1 MRSFTYSTLLKVLVV
16 NILVF
21 TAAVCPVFAQSEIVT
36 GTMKS
41 AKLGVDQG
49 YNVYLPDGYDSSKH
63 YPVIYLLHG
72 LWGSYPDWV
81 KQGRMQTVA
90 DQLIESGEVVPV
102 VIIMPNA
109 GDSDVRNYQNGY
121 FNVPGWPYEDFFY
134 EEFLPAVEKKYN
146 CGGSKGQRAIMGLS
160 MGGGG
165 CTVYAQRHPD
175 MYSSCYAMS
184 AWLDNKDRADRGGS
198 GSKLLVTDRSVR
210 EHSALDFVDNADA
223 ATLKAL
229 RSVKWFFDIGDE
241 DHHLVTNVTMFTKM
255 KARGIKAELR
265 VRDGVHNW
273 EYWHTAL
280 FTALPFASRNFSR

>member
-1 MRSFTYSTLLKVLVV
+1 MRSFTYGTLLKVLAV

-41 AKLGVDQG
+41 DKLGVDQG

-109 GDSDVRNYQNGY
+109 GDSDVINYQNGY

>member
-1 MRSFTYSTLLKVLVV
+1 MIKLTHGTLCKVLITSVLA
-16 NILVF
+16 I
-21 TAAVCPVFAQSEIVT
+21 TACVIPLAAQSEIVT

-109 GDSDVRNYQNGY
+109 GDSDVHNYQNGY

>member
-1 MRSFTYSTLLKVLVV
+1 MIKLTHGTLCRVLITSVLA
-16 NILVF
+16 I
-21 TAAVCPVFAQSEIVT
+21 TACVIPLAAQSEIVT

-109 GDSDVRNYQNGY
+109 GDSDVINYQNGY

-134 EEFLPAVEKKYN
+134 EEFLPAIEKKYN

>member
-1 MRSFTYSTLLKVLVV
+1 MKRIIIFLAFLLASVSL
-16 NILVF
+16 
-21 TAAVCPVFAQSEIVT
+21 AAQSEIVT

-49 YNVYLPDGYDSSKH
+49 YNIYLPDGYDSSKH

-109 GDSDVRNYQNGY
+109 GDSDVINYQNGY

-134 EEFLPAVEKKYN
+134 EEFLPAVENKYN

>member
-1 MRSFTYSTLLKVLVV
+1 MIKLTHGTLCKVLITSVLA
-16 NILVF
+16 I
-21 TAAVCPVFAQSEIVT
+21 TACVIPLAAQSEIVT

-109 GDSDVRNYQNGY
+109 GDSDVINYQNGY